1 MDEALETFRDAC
13 LQAAVHGETEAL
25 REAAS
30 AARDGVTLTTVRGV
44 LDAAAGSRYLPRLER
59 DLINLW
65 VPL

>member
-1 MDEALETFRDAC
+1 MDEPLETFRDAC

-30 AARDGVTLTTVRGV
+30 AARDAITLSTVRGV

-59 DLINLW
+59 GLVNIW
-65 VPL
+65 VPV